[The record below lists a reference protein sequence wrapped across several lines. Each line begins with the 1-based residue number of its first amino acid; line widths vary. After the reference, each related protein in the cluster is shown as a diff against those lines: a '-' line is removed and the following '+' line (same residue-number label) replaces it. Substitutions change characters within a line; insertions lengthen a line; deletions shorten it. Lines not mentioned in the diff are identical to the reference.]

1 MIEVNRYAMDNG
13 ARSRDDV
20 KEMSQFAACGVLA
33 KFLAIIEGPCCALT
47 ETPTELELWG
57 RGWQYDEFIRFSGSA
72 EEMAGIHKMLELN
85 LDRDALR
92 NALVERLGTL
102 SKLLELRI
110 SRRMP
115 NGIGTRHLS
124 LMLMSGNDQ
133 RDDYEH
139 LPFLVSRLD
148 ELIAALELWMDE
160 KAAGRTTPLAEI
172 IRPTT
177 AQAA

>member
-1 MIEVNRYAMDNG
+1 MITANRYAMENG
-13 ARSRDDV
+13 ARFREDA
-20 KEMSQFAACGVLA
+20 KEMSQFAACGALA
-33 KFLAIIEGPCCALT
+33 KFLAIIDGPCHALV
-47 ETPTELELWG
+47 ETPTGLELWG
-57 RGWQYDEFIRFSGSA
+57 RGCMYDEFVRFQGTA
-72 EEMAGIHKMLELN
+72 EEMAGIYKMLELN

-124 LMLMSGNDQ
+124 LMLMSGNAN

-139 LPFLVSRLD
+139 LPFIVSRLD

-160 KAAGRTTPLAEI
+160 KAAGRQTTLFEI
-172 IRPTT
+172 IRPT